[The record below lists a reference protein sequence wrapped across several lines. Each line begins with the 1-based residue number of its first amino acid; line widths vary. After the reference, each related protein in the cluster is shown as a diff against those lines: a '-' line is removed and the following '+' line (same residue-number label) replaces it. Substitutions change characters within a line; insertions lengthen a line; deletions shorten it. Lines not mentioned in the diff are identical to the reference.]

1 MQSRLSLVP
10 LICFACLATACSSGS
25 GANKDVIAP
34 DAQTVEQIEA
44 SASADDLT
52 FETAET
58 VDGLSFGLLGDGV
71 TDNTAAFTRVLST
84 GNRTIHVPAGDYVTG
99 KLAIP
104 SNTILVLAPGVI
116 IRDSGLLAGNERL
129 INILG
134 SENVRIEG
142 LGARIISRRADY
154 MSGEQRHGIF
164 IFGARRVVIDG
175 IESSGHGGDGYYI
188 GGPPGN
194 PSTDIHLKGCR
205 ADNNRRQGL
214 SITSARRVRIID
226 CEFMNTNGTAPQF
239 GVDLEPND
247 PVDFLDDIVLLRPYT
262 RTNQGGGI
270 LICLNGLDAS
280 SYPVNVSIVEHA
292 SVTEA
297 PNLQTLAPPEV
308 KATLRYSRQ
317 Y

>member
-1 MQSRLSLVP
+1 
-10 LICFACLATACSSGS
+10 
-25 GANKDVIAP
+25 
-34 DAQTVEQIEA
+34 TVEQIEA

-99 KLAIP
+99 KLVIP
-104 SNTILVLAPGVI
+104 SNTILMLAPGVI
-116 IRDSGLLAGNERL
+116 IRDSGLLAKHDRL
-129 INILG
+129 INIIGHNVHIQGLG
-134 SENVRIEG
+134 ASVVSRRSDYTTDEWRHGVHIFGASRVVIEG
-142 LGARIISRRADY
+142 L
-154 MSGEQRHGIF
+154 
-164 IFGARRVVIDG
+164 
-175 IESSGHGGDGYYI
+175 ESSNHGGDGFYI
-188 GGPPGN
+188 GGPAGN
-194 PSTDIHLKGCR
+194 PSTDIYLKGCR